1 MWTKPWTMKEGFLIG
16 GGLIFAGLM
25 LELSVGP
32 VRWDAFAWPANGIVL
47 AGFLAIIALIYILG
61 NYQLSARLCR
71 FYKGGTPT
79 KRIINYQLKYAF
91 QFIGT
96 YQAAIPAMV
105 YAVVLTI
112 IMGLTR
118 QQVNGTWLN
127 NMLSFWPFVLIYT
140 YITVILGVV
149 TLKRLCMLRWHL
161 NIRDIAFLLNHL
173 GLFIALT
180 TATLGNADMQR
191 VKMICGV
198 GEPEWRVFDKEGA
211 IKEMPIAIELKKFI
225 METYDNGAPKRYAS
239 EVQILTKSGKN
250 IETTIDV
257 NKPYE
262 VDDWKIYQYG
272 YDTQMGAQS
281 QISIFELVSD
291 PWLPWVYAGFYMML
305 AGAVL
310 MTLMVLWRRVRTA
323 TRKALWGYFAIAVFA
338 SLFAYFFFDS
348 YNTKTLVPALQ
359 SPWFAPHVF
368 VYIFAY
374 ALLGVAVIIAIYAQ
388 IRKNCQLSIVRST
401 RRGACQSKNCQ
412 LDDLVYIS
420 LAFLTIGMLFGAL
433 WAKEAWGHYWSW
445 DPKETW
451 AAITWLAYLIY
462 IHYRLMP
469 RANSQEPKANHLAL
483 WILFGSFV
491 LLQMCW
497 WGINYL
503 PSAQSSSVHT
513 YNTSE

>member
-1 MWTKPWTMKEGFLIG
+1 VWTKPWTFKEGFLIG

-32 VRWDAFAWPANGIVL
+32 VVWDAFAWPANGIVL
-47 AGFLAIIALIYILG
+47 AGFMVMLTVMVYL
-61 NYQLSARLCR
+61 R
-71 FYKGGTPT
+71 K
-79 KRIINYQLKYAF
+79 KVYAF
-91 QFIGT
+91 QWMTT

-105 YAVVLTI
+105 YAVVMTI

-127 NMLSFWPFVLIYT
+127 NMLSFWPFVLIYV
-140 YITVILGVV
+140 YITVILGL
-149 TLKRLCMLRWHL
+149 TIHRRLRHIFRGEWSMK
-161 NIRDIAFLLNHL
+161 RDIPFMLNHL
-173 GLFIALT
+173 GLFLALT

-198 GEPEWRVFDKEGA
+198 GKPEWRALERPRVGELGSGMQGSA
-211 IKEMPIAIELKKFI
+211 IKEMNLAIELKKFI
-225 METYDNGAPKRYAS
+225 METYDNGSPKRFAS
-239 EVQILTKSGKN
+239 EIQILTQSGKN
-250 IETTIDV
+250 IETIVEV

-262 VDDWKIYQYG
+262 VDGWKIYQYG

-281 QISIFELVSD
+281 QISILELVSD

-305 AGAVL
+305 AGAVV
-310 MTLMVLWRRVRTA
+310 MTLMVLWHRLKNA
-323 TRKALWGYFAIAVFA
+323 TSKAFGVYFGLFVIA

-374 ALLGVAVIIAIYAQ
+374 TLLGVAVVIAILPPKLGGY
-388 IRKNCQLSIVRST
+388 
-401 RRGACQSKNCQ
+401 RGMNKSMSDASSDPQPPNLGG
-412 LDDLVYIS
+412 LDSLVYVS

-451 AAITWLAYLIY
+451 AAITWIAYLIY
-462 IHYRLMP
+462 IHYRQIP
-469 RANSQEPKANHLAL
+469 RHRKRLAL
-483 WILFGSFV
+483 WMLIGSFI

-503 PSAQSSSVHT
+503 PSAQGSSVHT
-513 YNTSE
+513 YSISE

>member
-1 MWTKPWTMKEGFLIG
+1 MFRSICTTFVPIIKKLYDLSKTLILQGFLIG
-16 GGLIFAGLM
+16 GGLIFAGLA
-25 LELSVGP
+25 LELGVGSV
-32 VRWDAFAWPANGIVL
+32 VWDAFAWPVNGIVL
-47 AGFLAIIALIYILG
+47 AGFLAIIALVFLLG
-61 NYQLSARLCR
+61 NFQFSI
-71 FYKGGTPT
+71 F
-79 KRIINYQLKYAF
+79 NFQLKNAF
-91 QFIGT
+91 QFVGT

-105 YAVVLTI
+105 YAVALTI

-118 QQVNGTWLN
+118 QKVGGTWLN
-127 NMLSFWPFVLIYT
+127 DMLSFWPFVLIYA
-140 YITVILGVV
+140 YIDVILGVI
-149 TLKRLCMLRWHL
+149 TLKRLYRIVNRKSPNRKW
-161 NIRDIAFLLNHL
+161 RDVPFLLNHL
-173 GLFIALT
+173 GLFLALT
-180 TATLGNADMQR
+180 FATLGNADMQR

-198 GEPEWRVFDKEGA
+198 GEPEWRALEQSGVV
-211 IKEMPIAIELKKFI
+211 KEMPIAIELKKFI
-225 METYDNGAPKRYAS
+225 METYEDGKPKRFAS
-239 EVQILTKSGKN
+239 EVQILTKTGKN

-262 VDDWKIYQYG
+262 VDGWKIYQYS

-281 QISIFELVSD
+281 QISILELVSD

-305 AGAVL
+305 AGAAF
-310 MTLMVLWRRVRTA
+310 MTLMVLWRRLRTA
-323 TRKALWGYFAIAVFA
+323 TRKALWIYAGLFVFA

-374 ALLGVAVIIAIYAQ
+374 TLLGVAVVIAWW
-388 IRKNCQLSIVRST
+388 KLV
-401 RRGACQSKNCQ
+401 
-412 LDDLVYIS
+412 DDLVYVS

-451 AAITWLAYLIY
+451 AAITWLSYLVY
-462 IHYRLMP
+462 IHYRLT
-469 RANSQEPKANHLAL
+469 SQKRSQAPKANRLAL
-483 WILFGSFV
+483 WLLIGSFV

-503 PSAQSSSVHT
+503 PSAQGSSVHT
-513 YNTSE
+513 YSTSE